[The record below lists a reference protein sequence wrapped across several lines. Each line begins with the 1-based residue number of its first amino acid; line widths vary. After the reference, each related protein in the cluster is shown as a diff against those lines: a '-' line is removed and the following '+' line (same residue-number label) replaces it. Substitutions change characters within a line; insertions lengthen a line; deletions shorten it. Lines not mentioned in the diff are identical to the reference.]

1 MKQYKYG
8 TYGAIAKRDLKDME
22 FLLKKKKISYLAVLS
37 AHHSIESI
45 LKHYINEYY
54 IGLDKLDI
62 LKLHHLNSL
71 SNKSSIPALSLY
83 SDTLDILTDFYDRSR
98 YPNPNYYEPT
108 MNDLE
113 PLLQDIYNIFQ
124 IVENYISNISIKKV
138 KLCDIIKEVQ
148 NGKIKS

>member
-1 MKQYKYG
+1 MNFKYG
-8 TYGAIAKRDLKDME
+8 TYGAISKKDLEDME
-22 FLLKKKKISYLAVLS
+22 FLKSTIPHLAALS

-45 LKHYINEYY
+45 LKHDINEYY
-54 IGLDKLDI
+54 IGLDKIDI
-62 LKLHHLNSL
+62 LKSHNLNSL
-71 SNKSSIPALSLY
+71 SNKSNISALLLY
-83 SDTLDILTDFYDRSR
+83 SNTLNILTNFYDRSR

-108 MNDLE
+108 IDDLE

-148 NGKIKS
+148 NGKIKSQ